1 MALLRVSAAIM
12 SAPGLCRTS
21 SWTSWDAAS
30 HQSSRREPLMIGSV
44 ALPEFM
50 AATVAQL
57 SQKTRTVVPD
67 SVGSQILA
75 ATRRFQHSRL
85 EMERPKFHEELWV
98 ADLVELE
105 T

>member
-1 MALLRVSAAIM
+1 
-12 SAPGLCRTS
+12 
-21 SWTSWDAAS
+21 
-30 HQSSRREPLMIGSV
+30 MIGSV

-85 EMERPKFHEELWV
+85 EMERPKS
-98 ADLVELE
+98 
-105 T
+105 TRNCG

>member
-67 SVGSQILA
+67 SVGSQIPA

-85 EMERPKFHEELWV
+85 EMERPKS
-98 ADLVELE
+98 
-105 T
+105 TRNCG